1 MIQRNPSSRPTV
13 IQRLW
18 GYCLSRSSVLADQ
31 RFQLTVKSA
40 HMIDSIWKEFLTHL
54 CVSQLMNTHA
64 TLSSEVKSSKI
75 YFLFTLFLL
84 LWSINLILPTKYIG
98 QTIWV
103 KMHSSHVAYYY
114 TSFEKICY
122 KVSKTKNNIILPEII
137 YLFI

>member
-1 MIQRNPSSRPTV
+1 MIHRNPSSRPTV

-31 RFQLTVKSA
+31 RFQLTIKSA

-98 QTIWV
+98 QKIWV
-103 KMHSSHVAYYY
+103 KMHSSHVAHFKLLLY
-114 TSFEKICY
+114 
-122 KVSKTKNNIILPEII
+122 IIRKKSVIK
-137 YLFI
+137 

>member
-1 MIQRNPSSRPTV
+1 MCLGVWEMIQRNPSSRPTV

-31 RFQLTVKSA
+31 RFQLTIKSA
-40 HMIDSIWKEFLTHL
+40 HMIDSIWKEFITHL

-98 QTIWV
+98 QKIWV
-103 KMHSSHVAYYY
+103 KMHSSHVAHFKLLLY
-114 TSFEKICY
+114 IIR
-122 KVSKTKNNIILPEII
+122 KNL
-137 YLFI
+137 L

>member
-1 MIQRNPSSRPTV
+1 MCLGVWEMIQRNPSSRPTV

-64 TLSSEVKSSKI
+64 ILSSEVKSSKI

-98 QTIWV
+98 QKIWV
-103 KMHSSHVAYYY
+103 KMHSSHVAHFKLLLY
-114 TSFEKICY
+114 IIR
-122 KVSKTKNNIILPEII
+122 KNL
-137 YLFI
+137 L